1 MANKINIYIFTQ
13 IIKSCA
19 LIFFIFLSIAWLL
32 QITRL
37 FTLTNLIQID
47 ILNLIYLSLFLIPN
61 LLTIILPFIVI
72 FGILLCF
79 VKLNKDRE
87 LISIFTLGLQ
97 LKPIKYS
104 LILFS
109 TMILILYI
117 GLNFYI
123 SPKIYEIY
131 KLKEFELRNT
141 INFNKMV
148 ATNFFKINNN
158 TTLDFKKNNN
168 NFEDIF
174 INFLDKEDNIIY
186 AKEGVI
192 KNKNNNFIFQL
203 NDGFKLSIKNNLNQI
218 EKLEFKNYILEI
230 NNDKNLIF
238 NNYDRNSLTIF
249 DDFENR
255 DYLNILYKIFDVVLC
270 LIIIFIFFKN
280 NIEKNNFKLSN
291 NISFAII
298 SIILLMI
305 NQLLKNTDLNFYQYL
320 IFSIIIISTSLLIL
334 IFKKSW
340 TELIFI

>member
-334 IFKKSW
+334 IFKKS
-340 TELIFI
+340 

>member
-1 MANKINIYIFTQ
+1 M
-13 IIKSCA
+13 
-19 LIFFIFLSIAWLL
+19 
-32 QITRL
+32 
-37 FTLTNLIQID
+37 
-47 ILNLIYLSLFLIPN
+47 
-61 LLTIILPFIVI
+61 
-72 FGILLCF
+72 
-79 VKLNKDRE
+79 
-87 LISIFTLGLQ
+87 GLQ

-109 TMILILYI
+109 TLILVLYI

-203 NDGFKLSIKNNLNQI
+203 NDGFKLSINSNLNQI

-255 DYLNILYKIFDVVLC
+255 DYLNILYKIFDVILC

-291 NISFAII
+291 NIAFAII

-334 IFKKSW
+334 IFKKS
-340 TELIFI
+340 

>member
-109 TMILILYI
+109 TLILVLYI

-158 TTLDFKKNNN
+158 TTLDFKKKNNK
-168 NFEDIF
+168 FEDIF

-192 KNKNNNFIFQL
+192 KNKKNNFIFQL

-255 DYLNILYKIFDVVLC
+255 DYLNILYKIFDVILC

-291 NISFAII
+291 NIAFAII
-298 SIILLMI
+298 SIILLII

-334 IFKKSW
+334 IVKKSW
-340 TELIFI
+340 TGLIFI

>member
-109 TMILILYI
+109 TLILVLYI

-203 NDGFKLSIKNNLNQI
+203 NDGFKLSINSNLNQI

-255 DYLNILYKIFDVVLC
+255 DYLNILYKIFDVILC
-270 LIIIFIFFKN
+270 LIIIFIFFKTN
-280 NIEKNNFKLSN
+280 YL
-291 NISFAII
+291 
-298 SIILLMI
+298 IILF
-305 NQLLKNTDLNFYQYL
+305 Q
-320 IFSIIIISTSLLIL
+320 II
-334 IFKKSW
+334 
-340 TELIFI
+340 